1 MVPRRLALLLLCLAS
16 LAPGAAR
23 WHLARPVPARPC
35 RPEGRGVPPR
45 GWVGC
50 AADGAAPRDLTQRER
65 LLLGLPVDLNRAGA
79 EDLEW
84 IPGLSRKLAAAVV
97 ADRVARGPFAC
108 PEELERVRGIGPVR
122 MGRAR
127 PHVAVPGGGWVSAAG
142 RRRRPPGCPPAPA
155 PCRRRACR

>member
-1 MVPRRLALLLLCLAS
+1 MAPRRLALLLLCLAS

-23 WHLARPVPARPC
+23 RLLVRPAPERPC

-50 AADGAAPRDLTQRER
+50 AADGGAPRDLTQRER

-79 EDLEW
+79 DDLEW

-97 ADRVARGPFAC
+97 EDRSARGPFAR
-108 PEELERVRGIGPVR
+108 PEELVRVRGIGPVR
-122 MGRAR
+122 LARAL
-127 PHVAVPGGGWVSAAG
+127 PHLAVSGHGGGA
-142 RRRRPPGCPPAPA
+142 RD
-155 PCRRRACR
+155 

>member
-1 MVPRRLALLLLCLAS
+1 MAPRRLALLLLCLAS

-23 WHLARPVPARPC
+23 RLLVRPAPERPC

-50 AADGAAPRDLTQRER
+50 AADGGAPRDLTQRER

-84 IPGLSRKLAAAVV
+84 VPGLSRKLAAAVV
-97 ADRVARGPFAC
+97 ADRAARGRFAR

-122 MGRAR
+122 MRRAL
-127 PHVAVPGGGWVSAAG
+127 PHVTASGHAAG
-142 RRRRPPGCPPAPA
+142 PRD
-155 PCRRRACR
+155 